1 MFSVKKFVSV
11 AAAVCVMA
19 VSSVTMAATDISDG
33 VVRVEGVS
41 GLGQSFAVQRIAARV
56 IAERNLAEQIHGVQI
71 DGNTTVE
78 NAIVTSDV
86 INAKVSGLIKGAR
99 EVSVTQDEY
108 GYVHVIMEMPVYGGS
123 NSLAAAVLPQVPQ
136 QGFLPPSDII
146 PVDKIAGV
154 ALKPDSTGVNAAVA
168 APTVPATQVPAVN
181 QATVGNLY
189 GATGQY
195 TGLIVD
201 CSGMG
206 LQTAMAPA
214 VFTEGRKVVY
224 GLENFSHDQV
234 INRGYVGY
242 SKSLTAGVERAGS
255 NPMIVKAES
264 IDKFCSPVVSKEDA
278 AKILAE
284 NQMNGFLSTGNVV
297 FIK

>member
-1 MFSVKKFVSV
+1 MKSMRKLFSVLL
-11 AAAVCVMA
+11 ALCVLLLSGTA
-19 VSSVTMAATDISDG
+19 MAATDITDG
-33 VVRVEGVS
+33 VIRVEGVS
-41 GLGQSFAVQRIAARV
+41 GLGQNFAMKRIAAKVDAQRL
-56 IAERNLAEQIHGVQI
+56 LAEQVYGVQI
-71 DGNTTVE
+71 DFKTTVE

-86 INAKVSGLIKGAR
+86 VNASVSGVIKGAR
-99 EVSVTQDEY
+99 EVSCTTDGY
-108 GYVHVIMEMPVYGGS
+108 GYVHVVMELPVYGGV
-123 NSLAAAVLPQVPQ
+123 NSLAAAVVPNVPQ

-146 PVDKIAGV
+146 PVDT
-154 ALKPDSTGVNAAVA
+154 KPA
-168 APTVPATQVPAVN
+168 APAVTTNPN

-201 CSGMG
+201 CSGLG

-214 VFTEGRKVVY
+214 LYTDGKKVVY
-224 GLENFSHDQV
+224 GLENFSHEQV

-242 SKSLTAGVERAGS
+242 SNSASSGVQRAGS
-255 NPMIVKAES
+255 NPMIVKAQSVEH
-264 IDKFCSPVVSKEDA
+264 FFNPVISKDDA

-297 FIK
+297 FVK

>member
-108 GYVHVIMEMPVYGGS
+108 GYVHVIMEMPVYGGA

-154 ALKPDSTGVNAAVA
+154 ALKPESTGTNAVA
-168 APTVPATQVPAVN
+168 PTIPATQVPAVN

-297 FIK
+297 FVK

>member
-1 MFSVKKFVSV
+1 MKSMRKLFSVML
-11 AAAVCVMA
+11 ALCVLLLSGTA
-19 VSSVTMAATDISDG
+19 MAATDITGG
-33 VVRVEGVS
+33 VIRVEGVS
-41 GLGQSFAVQRIAARV
+41 GVGQSFALKRIAAKVDAQRL
-56 IAERNLAEQIHGVQI
+56 LAEQIHGVQI
-71 DGNTTVE
+71 DSNTTVE

-86 INAKVSGLIKGAR
+86 VKASVSGVVKGAR
-99 EVSVTQDEY
+99 EVSCTTDEY
-108 GYVHVIMEMPVYGGS
+108 GYVHVVMELPLYGGA
-123 NSLAAAVLPQVPQ
+123 NSLAAAVIPNVPQ

-146 PVDKIAGV
+146 PVDT
-154 ALKPDSTGVNAAVA
+154 KPA
-168 APTVPATQVPAVN
+168 APAVTTNPN

-201 CSGMG
+201 CSGLG

-214 VFTEGRKVVY
+214 LYTDGKKVVY
-224 GLENFSHDQV
+224 GLANFSHEQV

-242 SKSLTAGVERAGS
+242 SNSASSGVQRAGS
-255 NPMIVKAES
+255 NPMIVKAQSVEH
-264 IDKFCSPVVSKEDA
+264 FFNPVISKDDA

-297 FIK
+297 FVK

>member
-1 MFSVKKFVSV
+1 MFGLKKFASV
-11 AAAVCVMA
+11 MAVVCLMA
-19 VSSVTMAATDISDG
+19 VSSVAMAATDISDG
-33 VVRVEGVS
+33 IIRAEGIS

-99 EVSVTQDEY
+99 EVSVAQDEY
-108 GYVHVIMEMPVYGGS
+108 GYVHVIMEMPIYGAS
-123 NSLAAAVLPQVPQ
+123 NSLAAVTMPQIPQ
-136 QGFLPPSDII
+136 QEFLTPSDII
-146 PVDKIAGV
+146 PVDKITEVSTTITDIEGESGA
-154 ALKPDSTGVNAAVA
+154 KPSINT
-168 APTVPATQVPAVN
+168 N
-181 QATVGNLY
+181 QATMGNLY

-297 FIK
+297 FVK

>member
-19 VSSVTMAATDISDG
+19 VSSVTMAATDISSG
-33 VVRVEGVS
+33 KIVVEGI
-41 GLGQSFAVQRIAARV
+41 GGAGQTMSNGYRAATADAYRL
-56 IAERNLAEQIHGVQI
+56 IAEEVHGVQI
-71 DGNTTVE
+71 DSDTTVE
-78 NAIVTSDV
+78 NSILTSD
-86 INAKVSGLIKGAR
+86 IIKTKVKGAIKGAKV
-99 EVSVTQDEY
+99 VSRSVDGN
-108 GYVHVIMEMPVYGGS
+108 GYYHVVMELPVYGGA

-146 PVDKIAGV
+146 PVDKIDGV
-154 ALKPDSTGVNAAVA
+154 ALKPESTGTNAA

-242 SKSLTAGVERAGS
+242 SKSLTSGVERAGS

-297 FIK
+297 FVK

>member
-1 MFSVKKFVSV
+1 MKSMRKLFSVML
-11 AAAVCVMA
+11 ALCVLLLSGTA
-19 VSSVTMAATDISDG
+19 MAATDITGG
-33 VVRVEGVS
+33 VIRVEGVS
-41 GLGQSFAVQRIAARV
+41 GVGQSFALKRIAAKVDAQRL
-56 IAERNLAEQIHGVQI
+56 LAEQIHGVQI
-71 DGNTTVE
+71 DSNTTVE

-86 INAKVSGLIKGAR
+86 VKASVSGVVKGAR
-99 EVSVTQDEY
+99 EVSCTTDEY
-108 GYVHVIMEMPVYGGS
+108 GYVHLVMELPLYGGA
-123 NSLAAAVLPQVPQ
+123 NSLAAAVIPNVPQ

-146 PVDKIAGV
+146 PVDT
-154 ALKPDSTGVNAAVA
+154 KPA
-168 APTVPATQVPAVN
+168 APAVTTNPN

-201 CSGMG
+201 CSGLG

-214 VFTEGRKVVY
+214 LYTDGKKVVY
-224 GLENFSHDQV
+224 GLENFSHEQV

-242 SKSLTAGVERAGS
+242 SNSASSGVQRAGS
-255 NPMIVKAES
+255 NPMIVKAQSVEH
-264 IDKFCSPVVSKEDA
+264 FFNPVISKDDA

-297 FIK
+297 FVK

>member
-1 MFSVKKFVSV
+1 MKSMRKLFSVLL
-11 AAAVCVMA
+11 AMCVLILSGTA
-19 VSSVTMAATDISDG
+19 MAATDITGG
-33 VVRVEGVS
+33 VIRVEGVS
-41 GLGQSFAVQRIAARV
+41 GVGQSFALKRIAAKVDAQRL
-56 IAERNLAEQIHGVQI
+56 LAEQVHGVQI
-71 DGNTTVE
+71 DSKTTVE

-86 INAKVSGLIKGAR
+86 VNASVSGIIKGAM
-99 EVSVTQDEY
+99 EVSCTTDEY
-108 GYVHVIMEMPVYGGS
+108 GYVHVVMELPLYGGA
-123 NSLAAAVLPQVPQ
+123 NSLAAAVIPNVPQ

-146 PVDKIAGV
+146 PVDT
-154 ALKPDSTGVNAAVA
+154 KPSA
-168 APTVPATQVPAVN
+168 PAVTTNPN

-201 CSGMG
+201 CSGLG

-214 VFTEGRKVVY
+214 VYTDGKKVVY

-242 SKSLTAGVERAGS
+242 SNSATSGVQRAGS
-255 NPMIVKAES
+255 NPMVVKAQS
-264 IDKFCSPVVSKEDA
+264 IEHFFNPVISKEDA
-278 AKILAE
+278 ARILAE

-297 FIK
+297 FVK

>member
-19 VSSVTMAATDISDG
+19 VSSVTMAATDIGSG
-33 VVRVEGVS
+33 KIVVEGI
-41 GLGQSFAVQRIAARV
+41 GGAGQTMSNGYRAATVDAYRL
-56 IAERNLAEQIHGVQI
+56 IAEEVNGVQI
-71 DGNTTVE
+71 DADTTVE
-78 NAIVTSDV
+78 NSISTSDIIKTKV
-86 INAKVSGLIKGAR
+86 KGVVKGAKV
-99 EVSVTQDEY
+99 VSRSVDGN
-108 GYVHVIMEMPVYGGS
+108 GYYHVVMELPVYGGA

-154 ALKPDSTGVNAAVA
+154 ALKPESTGVNAAV
-168 APTVPATQVPAVN
+168 PTVPATQVPAVN

-297 FIK
+297 FVK

>member
-1 MFSVKKFVSV
+1 MKSMRKLFSVML
-11 AAAVCVMA
+11 ALCVLLLSGTA
-19 VSSVTMAATDISDG
+19 MAATDITGG
-33 VVRVEGVS
+33 VIRVEGVS
-41 GLGQSFAVQRIAARV
+41 GVGQSFALKRIAAKVDAQRL
-56 IAERNLAEQIHGVQI
+56 LAEQIHGVQI
-71 DGNTTVE
+71 DSNTTVE

-86 INAKVSGLIKGAR
+86 VKASVSGVVKGAR
-99 EVSVTQDEY
+99 EVSCTTDEY
-108 GYVHVIMEMPVYGGS
+108 GYVHLVMELPLYGGA
-123 NSLAAAVLPQVPQ
+123 NSLAAAVIPNVPQ

-146 PVDKIAGV
+146 PVDT
-154 ALKPDSTGVNAAVA
+154 KPA
-168 APTVPATQVPAVN
+168 APAVITNPN

-201 CSGMG
+201 CSGLG

-214 VFTEGRKVVY
+214 LYTDGKKVVY
-224 GLENFSHDQV
+224 GLENFSHEQV

-242 SKSLTAGVERAGS
+242 SNSASSGVQRAGS
-255 NPMIVKAES
+255 NPMIVKAQSVEH
-264 IDKFCSPVVSKEDA
+264 FFNPVISKDDA

-297 FIK
+297 FVK

>member
-1 MFSVKKFVSV
+1 MFGLKKFASV
-11 AAAVCVMA
+11 MAVVCLMA
-19 VSSVTMAATDISDG
+19 VSSVAMAATDISDG
-33 VVRVEGVS
+33 IIRAEGIS

-99 EVSVTQDEY
+99 EVSVAQDEY
-108 GYVHVIMEMPVYGGS
+108 GYVHVIMEMPIYGAS
-123 NSLAAAVLPQVPQ
+123 NSLAAVTMPQIPQ
-136 QGFLPPSDII
+136 QEFLTPSDII
-146 PVDKIAGV
+146 PVDKITEV
-154 ALKPDSTGVNAAVA
+154 STTITDIEGESGAKTSIN
-168 APTVPATQVPAVN
+168 TN
-181 QATVGNLY
+181 QATMGNLY

-297 FIK
+297 FVK

>member
-108 GYVHVIMEMPVYGGS
+108 GYVHVIMEMPVYGGA

-154 ALKPDSTGVNAAVA
+154 ALKTDSTGANAAVA

-297 FIK
+297 FVK